1 MMGSTQKVIRSVLGT
16 LAGVI
21 LIFVILWIMRRAQ
34 PAAEPLPG
42 DPEAKPPEEILAE
55 MRTEETEKLTT
66 YGWVDREKGIV
77 RIPIEEAMQKLIE
90 EAGR

>member
-1 MMGSTQKVIRSVLGT
+1 
-16 LAGVI
+16 
-21 LIFVILWIMRRAQ
+21 
-34 PAAEPLPG
+34 
-42 DPEAKPPEEILAE
+42 

-66 YGWVDREKGIV
+66 YGWGDREKGIV